1 MSSSVALTREQCAE
15 IFRYLEE
22 TSPRSPGK
30 AFIQDQLRA
39 IQQRH
44 EDRMRTKLTSKKT
57 PSLLT
62 TKPDKN
68 LDEFKPEIFYHY
80 MQPKSSS
87 KRIRDA
93 MKEMPEFD
101 LSKRR

>member
-1 MSSSVALTREQCAE
+1 MSSSVALTREKCAE
-15 IFRYLEE
+15 IFRYLEA
-22 TSPRSPGK
+22 TSPGK

-68 LDEFKPEIFYHY
+68 LNEFKPEIFYHY